1 MAIGILDG
9 QTIQALIFA
18 KQLRNSGHKVI
29 LFCGEKMSYGYYT
42 RFAHLKVI
50 SPSSEIDVKKYH
62 DFIVKFLNKMHVDV
76 LVPMNDYSAKYLS
89 IYKSVLSKL
98 VNISIPDY
106 GIFMSG
112 YDKNQLM
119 RVCMENGFPHP
130 QTLDLEKNVSSAEKI
145 KFKFP
150 ALIKPNE
157 TTGARGFTLVN
168 NFEELNKI
176 FPKIKNQFGNCHL
189 QQFIPNGGRQFK
201 VQILINDKNI
211 IASSVIE
218 KHRFYPINGGSSC
231 YNSTIINEELKD
243 LCFKVLN
250 EIHWQGFADFDLIED
265 PRDGSILIMEINPR
279 VPACIKASVISG
291 IDFPNAIVD
300 LSLGRTVKKYKYLP
314 GKFLRYFSMDVLWLI
329 KSNNIRKNSTK
340 WFKKIFSKSHY
351 MQDIDYSDPMPFI
364 MGTISGLIKQLN
376 PEFRKQKKGM
386 N

>member
-1 MAIGILDG
+1 MVIGILDG
-9 QTIQALIFA
+9 QSIQALIFA
-18 KQLRNSGHKVI
+18 KQIKNSGHKVI
-29 LFCGEKMSYGYYT
+29 LFCEEKISFGYYT
-42 RFAHLKVI
+42 RFAHSKVI
-50 SPSSEIDVKKYH
+50 SPSSEKDVKKYH
-62 DFIVKFLNKMHVDV
+62 DFIIEFLNKTHVDV
-76 LVPMNDYSAKYLS
+76 LIPMNDYSAKYMSL
-89 IYKSVLSKL
+89 YKSVLSKL
-98 VNISIPDY
+98 VNISIPGY
-106 GIFMSG
+106 RVFMNG

-119 RVCMENGFPHP
+119 KVCIDNGFPHP
-130 QTLDLEKNVSSAEKI
+130 QTLDLEMNISSADKI

-176 FPKIKNQFGNCHL
+176 YPEIKNKYGSCHL
-189 QQFIPNGGRQFK
+189 QQFIPFGGRQFK
-201 VQILINDKNI
+201 VQILLNDNKI
-211 IASSVIE
+211 LASSVIE
-218 KHRFYPINGGSSC
+218 KHRFYPVNGGSSC

-243 LCFKVLN
+243 LCFQVLI

-300 LSLGRTVKKYKYLP
+300 LSLGKTVKKYKYLP

-329 KSNNIRKNSTK
+329 KSNNISKNFRN
-340 WFKKIFSKSHY
+340 WFKKIFSKNHY

-364 MGTISGLIKQLN
+364 LGTFSGLIKQLN
-376 PEFRKQKKGM
+376 PEFRKQKKV
-386 N
+386 